1 MDSGFEQFLGK
12 QLRQLFKRTQVTLA
26 IAFVVKAEF
35 IKLHSQPNRRQGIL
49 KNSALGGV
57 HEDTTDGTEWQSK
70 LFTQFLQALQF
81 QAIISSQ

>member
-1 MDSGFEQFLGK
+1 M
-12 QLRQLFKRTQVTLA
+12 TLA
-26 IAFVVKAEF
+26 IAFAVEAEF

-57 HEDTTDGTEWQSK
+57 HEDATGGTQWQSK
-70 LFTQFLQALQF
+70 LFSQFLQTLQF